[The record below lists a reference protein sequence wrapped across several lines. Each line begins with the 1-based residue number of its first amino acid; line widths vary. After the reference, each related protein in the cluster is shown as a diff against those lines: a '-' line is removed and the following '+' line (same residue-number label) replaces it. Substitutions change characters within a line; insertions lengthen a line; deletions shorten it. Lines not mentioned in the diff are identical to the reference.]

1 MSTPRHFEL
10 AVLALVATIAL
21 GSSPALGAPPAS
33 GPLPDDQLSNYR
45 ERFKAGMDR
54 YQAGAVSEAIGYW
67 EPIYRQLGAQ
77 AGYRLAYNLGI
88 AYGHL
93 DDATRAAERLQAFLD
108 EVDTRRGQGQA
119 LGAVVAKEEADAHE
133 RMADLMATKG
143 RIRIPTSDPPV
154 SVQVDASE
162 PRTAGFVAWVQP
174 GEHTVT
180 FELQTSKSETR
191 VIQAK
196 AGELVEVQPPAP
208 PTTPPTALPL
218 PLPYPS
224 ASAPSSPA
232 PQLAFE
238 ATPSKASE
246 MYGRQR
252 PFSPLVL
259 AVSAGVDVAAIVAA
273 IALESRTLGLR
284 EDLTSTD
291 ASSGQISVDDRRR
304 FDQQRSWTYAAVGS
318 AAGLGAV
325 TAGLASWYFLGSSKR
340 AVLIQPAI
348 APERGGAIASAVAH
362 F

>member
-1 MSTPRHFEL
+1 MSTRRPFEL
-10 AVLALVATIAL
+10 AVLTVVVSIAL
-21 GSSPALGAPPAS
+21 ASSSALGAPPGS
-33 GPLPDDQLSNYR
+33 LPDDQLSNYR

-54 YQAGAVSEAIGYW
+54 YEAGAVSEAIGYW

-77 AGYRLAYNLGI
+77 AGYRLAYNLGV
-88 AYGHL
+88 AYSHL
-93 DDATRAAERLQAFLD
+93 GDATRSAERLQAFLD
-108 EVDTRRGQGQA
+108 EVDTRRARGQA
-119 LGAVVAKEEADAHE
+119 LGAVVAKEEADAHG
-133 RMADLMATKG
+133 RLADLTATKG

-191 VIQAK
+191 VVQAK

-208 PTTPPTALPL
+208 PTTPPAIAVPM
-218 PLPYPS
+218 PVPVPS
-224 ASAPSSPA
+224 PSGPSTPA

-238 ATPSKASE
+238 PTPSKPAE
-246 MYGRQR
+246 MYGRKR

-259 AVSAGVDVAAIVAA
+259 AVSAGLDVAAGIAT
-273 IALESRTLGLR
+273 IALESRALSLR
-284 EDLTSTD
+284 DELTNTA

-304 FDQQRSWTYAAVGS
+304 FDQQRSWAYAAIGGT
-318 AAGLGAV
+318 AGLGVV
-325 TAGLASWYFLGSSKR
+325 TVGLVSWYFLGSSKH

-348 APERGGAIASAVAH
+348 APERGGASASAVAH